1 MKFSAE
7 LFEKIKKSTGELS
20 MKLNKLITGFKSI
33 SHAKKARAVS
43 LASIGAC
50 CLCAIYIFTLNVAF
64 AVSVDGE
71 LVGYAENA
79 EEINELVSSVT
90 DNVSGILGY
99 DYDVS
104 SSVDCQIAIGN
115 ADGNIIESVEEAIY
129 GSFEG
134 IDKYTVLS
142 VDGVPF
148 CAFNSTEEAAEAL
161 NAYIAHYTNDNTT
174 SVKLMNEVTI
184 ANDYAD
190 SALLTVGNNFADE
203 AVSVIK
209 VKTVETEVTLEEIPY
224 DTEYTDD
231 DTLFEDE
238 VFVYVEG
245 VEGKAEVACVNTYI
259 NGVLAES
266 EESGRLVL
274 SEPSAALARKG
285 TRQRLSVGS
294 YIWPAEGELTSYFG
308 RRSVA
313 VGSSYHLGI
322 DIANDYSTDIIAAD
336 GGTVIVSEWFD
347 DFGYKIEIKH
357 DNGDVTYYAH
367 CSELLVEEGDIVS
380 QGQLIARMGCTGVAS
395 GVHLHFEYHPKGGN
409 ARDPL
414 NVLP

>member
-1 MKFSAE
+1 MKFFAE
-7 LFEKIKKSTGELS
+7 LFEKLKKSTGELS
-20 MKLNKLITGFKSI
+20 MKLNRLITGFKNI
-33 SHAKKARAVS
+33 SRAKKARAVS

-50 CLCAIYIFTLNVAF
+50 LLCGIYIFTLNVAF

-71 LVGYAENA
+71 LVGYADNA
-79 EEINELVSSVT
+79 EEIDELVSSVA

-115 ADGNIIESVEEAIY
+115 ADGDIIESVEEALY
-129 GSFEG
+129 GGFDG

-148 CAFNSTEEAAEAL
+148 CAFNSTEEASEAL
-161 NAYIAHYTNDNTT
+161 NAYIALYTSENMS
-174 SVKLMNEVTI
+174 SVKLMNEVSI
-184 ANDYAD
+184 SSGYAD
-190 SALLTVGNNFADE
+190 SALLSVGENFAEE
-203 AVSVIK
+203 AASAIK
-209 VKTVETEVTLEEIPY
+209 VKTVETKVTIEPIPF

-231 DTLFEDE
+231 ASLFEDE
-238 VFVYVEG
+238 IRVYSEG
-245 VEGKAEVACVNTYI
+245 VEGEAEVACTKTYI
-259 NGVLAES
+259 NGTLTMN
-266 EESGRLVL
+266 EENSRVVI
-274 SEPSAALARKG
+274 SEPVNALAYKG

-294 YIWPAEGELTSYFG
+294 YIWPAEGELTSYYG

-322 DIANDYSTDIIAAD
+322 DIANDYGTDIIAAD

-357 DNGDVTYYAH
+357 DNGDITYYAH

-395 GVHLHFEYHPKGGN
+395 GVHLHFEYHPKGGY